1 MFLRKVLYVYV
12 LRVKTWVQEVACF
25 SELLFLFVYTHYFKW
40 SVVRF
45 SQQQW
50 ASLYQPLIFSD
61 ELSQA
66 DAAGDPFLNKLDP
79 TKAFKGK
86 AKVPPPQ
93 KKQLAQCSS
102 GGAAKSQG
110 NTGRL
115 SGAKRW
121 KRSQSRKKE
130 TAQCYCLNCM
140 VSKTDRPLFI
150 H

>member
-1 MFLRKVLYVYV
+1 MFVCFLQKLEYFSLCMYV
-12 LRVKTWVQEVACF
+12 LSVKTWVQEVACF
-25 SELLFLFVYTHYFKW
+25 SELPFPFVYARYFKW
-40 SVVRF
+40 SVLRF

-50 ASLYQPLIFSD
+50 ASLYQPLIFSN

-66 DAAGDPFLNKLDP
+66 DAAGEPFLNKLDP

-102 GGAAKSQG
+102 GGVAKSQG

-115 SGAKRW
+115 GGAKRW
-121 KRSQSRKKE
+121 KSSHSRKRE
-130 TAQCYCLNCM
+130 TTQCYCLNC
-140 VSKTDRPLFI
+140 VV
-150 H
+150 